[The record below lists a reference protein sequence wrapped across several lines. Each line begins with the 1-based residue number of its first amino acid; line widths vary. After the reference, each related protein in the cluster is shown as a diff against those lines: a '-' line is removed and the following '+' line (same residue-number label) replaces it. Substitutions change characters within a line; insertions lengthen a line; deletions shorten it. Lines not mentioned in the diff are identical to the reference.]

1 MKRQRCRRSGGT
13 VLQQPPA
20 ADSRKETT
28 TLPALPGGTCTA
40 VPFVHLRS
48 RAVSAG
54 STIADPRQKAG
65 PNPDRMAANRRSCR
79 FCHLSLWQ
87 IAESWQSDAP
97 AANDRTRFPLSRL
110 RAALRQTLQVV
121 SRSGDPAAFLPQCS
135 RRHAPTRRLFSGPRG
150 YGRAPDADSS
160 ETEYTPIPGRRLPA
174 PCLHTA
180 SRRT

>member
-1 MKRQRCRRSGGT
+1 M
-13 VLQQPPA
+13 LQQPPA
-20 ADSRKETT
+20 ADSRKGTT
-28 TLPALPGGTCTA
+28 TLPALPGGTCMA

-48 RAVSAG
+48 HAASAG

-65 PNPDRMAANRRSCR
+65 PNPDRTAASRRSYR

-87 IAESWQSDAP
+87 IAGSWQSDAP

-110 RAALRQTLQVV
+110 QAALWQTLPVV
-121 SRSGDPAAFLPQCS
+121 FRSGDPAAFLPQCS
-135 RRHAPTRRLFSGPRG
+135 RRHAPTRHLFSGPCG

-160 ETEYTPIPGRRLPA
+160 ETKYTPIPGRRLPA
-174 PCLHTA
+174 PCSHTA